1 MIIAIIPAKKD
12 SNRMLNKNMRILLG
26 KPLIEYAID
35 YARQSKR
42 AVRIFV
48 STDCKEISDFAES
61 HGVEVISRPQ
71 SLGGE
76 TPLID
81 VYKHTLET
89 LGLKEVQTVAGVQA
103 DHPDRNVSLDEALDN
118 YEKGELDNL
127 YSKDAKG
134 QKNGAHFIMSVKGIF
149 NNTFEKRDFIIDDC
163 TNIHFESDLLIAEE
177 RMKNRNF
184 SGGAT

>member
-12 SNRMLNKNMRILLG
+12 SNRMPNKNMRVLLG
-26 KPLIEYAID
+26 KPLIEHTID
-35 YARQSKR
+35 YVRQSKR
-42 AVRIFV
+42 VVRIFV
-48 STDCKEISDFAES
+48 STDCKQIADLAES
-61 HGVEVISRPQ
+61 HGVEVVFRPE

-81 VYKHTLET
+81 VYKHALEI

-103 DHPDRNVSLDEALDN
+103 DHPDRNVSLDEALDK

-127 YSKDAKG
+127 YSKDAKD
-134 QKNGAHFIMSVKGIF
+134 QKNGAHYIMSVEGIF
-149 NNTFEKRDFIIDDC
+149 NNTFGKKDFIIDDC

-177 RMKNRNF
+177 RMKNHNC
-184 SGGAT
+184 SGGTT